1 MHKEKNKFKRILW
14 IVLTLLVLTLT
25 GSTLYLQW
33 YALEAGGNERGKDL
47 ETSYAFM
54 YEHYPFLSHWV
65 DSLQRENALRDTFI
79 LAEDGVRLHALY
91 LYADTLTAH
100 TAVAV
105 HGYTDNAVR
114 MLHIAYLY
122 NHDLHYNVLLPDLR
136 FAGQSEGDHIQMGW
150 KDRLD
155 VLRWMEVANE
165 LFAPEGSQTRMVVH
179 GISMGAATT
188 VCVSGEPQPPFV
200 NCFVEDCGYTSV
212 WDEYA
217 GELKNQ
223 FGLPAFPLLH
233 LASWAT
239 RLRYGWDFRE
249 ASPLEQVKK
258 CRLPMLFIHGTEDTF
273 VPTWM
278 GDSLYVAKTGIKEIW
293 HVEGATHADS
303 YLKYA
308 KEYTEIVKSFVER
321 YNIPKDMNNLPKPVN
336 KVCHEESFLSVPLI
350 LCMPERTTPVCRHV
364 YGGQPAYG
372 LFAGQDQ
379 ACGQSRWNPF
389 RTDRTA
395 NGQPAISVGNG
406 EGRTVRGS
414 RSGTYRRRR
423 ML

>member
-14 IVLTLLVLTLT
+14 FVLTLLVLTLT

-33 YALEAGGNERGKDL
+33 YALEAGGNERGKNL

-212 WDEYA
+212 WDIFSS
-217 GELKNQ
+217 ELKLR
-223 FGLPAFPLLH
+223 FGMPEFPLMYTANLF
-233 LASWAT
+233 AIAKAGYS
-239 RLRYGWDFRE
+239 FKE
-249 ASPLEQVKK
+249 ASALNQVKNCK
-258 CRLPMLFIHGTEDTF
+258 KPMLFIHGTSDDFIPYEMMDILYQAKPGNNKEKITAPGAGHGEAMYLLGEEYWDDVFTF
-273 VPTWM
+273 
-278 GDSLYVAKTGIKEIW
+278 LE
-293 HVEGATHADS
+293 
-303 YLKYA
+303 
-308 KEYTEIVKSFVER
+308 
-321 YNIPKDMNNLPKPVN
+321 
-336 KVCHEESFLSVPLI
+336 
-350 LCMPERTTPVCRHV
+350 
-364 YGGQPAYG
+364 
-372 LFAGQDQ
+372 
-379 ACGQSRWNPF
+379 
-389 RTDRTA
+389 
-395 NGQPAISVGNG
+395 
-406 EGRTVRGS
+406 
-414 RSGTYRRRR
+414 
-423 ML
+423 

>member
-1 MHKEKNKFKRILW
+1 M
-14 IVLTLLVLTLT
+14 
-25 GSTLYLQW
+25 
-33 YALEAGGNERGKDL
+33 
-47 ETSYAFM
+47 
-54 YEHYPFLSHWV
+54 
-65 DSLQRENALRDTFI
+65 RDTFI

-122 NHDLHYNVLLPDLR
+122 NHDLHYNVLLLDLR

-223 FGLPAFPLLH
+223 FGLPAFPFAPSGQLGYTPALRLGFPGS
-233 LASWAT
+233 LATGTS
-239 RLRYGWDFRE
+239 
-249 ASPLEQVKK
+249 KK

-308 KEYTEIVKSFVER
+308 KEYTEIVKSF
-321 YNIPKDMNNLPKPVN
+321 
-336 KVCHEESFLSVPLI
+336 C
-350 LCMPERTTPVCRHV
+350 RT
-364 YGGQPAYG
+364 
-372 LFAGQDQ
+372 
-379 ACGQSRWNPF
+379 
-389 RTDRTA
+389 
-395 NGQPAISVGNG
+395 I
-406 EGRTVRGS
+406 
-414 RSGTYRRRR
+414 
-423 ML
+423 

>member
-54 YEHYPFLSHWV
+54 YEHYPFFSHWV

-212 WDEYA
+212 WDGQLGYT
-217 GELKNQ
+217 
-223 FGLPAFPLLH
+223 PALRLGFPGS
-233 LASWAT
+233 LATGTSKKMPASHVVHS
-239 RLRYGWDFRE
+239 RYGR
-249 ASPLEQVKK
+249 
-258 CRLPMLFIHGTEDTF
+258 
-273 VPTWM
+273 
-278 GDSLYVAKTGIKEIW
+278 
-293 HVEGATHADS
+293 HV
-303 YLKYA
+303 
-308 KEYTEIVKSFVER
+308 
-321 YNIPKDMNNLPKPVN
+321 
-336 KVCHEESFLSVPLI
+336 
-350 LCMPERTTPVCRHV
+350 RTDLDGRQPVCR
-364 YGGQPAYG
+364 Q
-372 LFAGQDQ
+372 
-379 ACGQSRWNPF
+379 
-389 RTDRTA
+389 
-395 NGQPAISVGNG
+395 NGHQRDMA
-406 EGRTVRGS
+406 
-414 RSGTYRRRR
+414 RRRR
-423 ML
+423 NTCRFLSKIC